1 MKILLFGANGQVGW
15 ELQRSLAPLGQ
26 VEACGRLEADFANPD
41 GLRAIIRQYC
51 PAVIVNAAAYTAVDQ
66 AESEPDTA
74 YRINAEAVALLADEA
89 KRLDA
94 GLIHYSTDYV
104 FDGTKSEPYLES
116 DQPNPLSVYGKT
128 KLQGE
133 TAISESGCKHLIFR
147 TSWVYSARGANFVKT
162 MIRLAKERDAL
173 NVVADQI
180 GAPTSAA
187 LIADVTAAALKRIA
201 TGATSVPPQGG
212 NCVDAGE
219 GLIPEVVSGRGS
231 QLSWQQVTGTYH
243 LTPTG
248 ETSWHGFARY
258 LLAEAQ
264 DQGVTLRINPED
276 LNPIT
281 TADYPVAA
289 RRPANSRLNTN
300 KLTETFGLRL
310 PQWQAPVKRL
320 ITELIQQKT
329 I

>member
-26 VEACGRLEADFANPD
+26 VKACGHLDADLENLG
-41 GLRAIIRQYC
+41 GLRAIIREYC
-51 PAVIVNAAAYTAVDQ
+51 PAVIVNAAAYTAVDR

-74 YRINAEAVALLADEA
+74 YRINAEAVGLLGDEA

-94 GLIHYSTDYV
+94 WLIHYSTDYV

-133 TAISESGCKHLIFR
+133 AAISESGCRYLIFR

-180 GAPTSAA
+180 GAPTSAE
-187 LIADVTAAALKRIA
+187 LIADVTAATLNCIA
-201 TGATSVPPQGG
+201 TGTVSAPPQDS
-212 NCVDAGE
+212 NCVDAGG
-219 GLIPEVVSGRGS
+219 GLIHEVIPERGS

-243 LTPTG
+243 LTAAG

-258 LLAEAQ
+258 LLGEAQ
-264 DQGVTLRINPED
+264 DQGMTLRINLEN
-276 LNPIT
+276 LNPIAA
-281 TADYPVAA
+281 ADYPVAA

-310 PQWQAPVKRL
+310 PQWQTPVRRL
-320 ITELIQQKT
+320 ITELIQ
-329 I
+329 